1 MGGAPERIWLDWPDA
16 NRGDVVY
23 AEPPERDTQP
33 GQTGYVRADLHD
45 ATRARVRELEAGNRG
60 LLRLNEE
67 TESRAEKAETR
78 NKELVMQSLA
88 DLGQA
93 QEAYEAQKT
102 AEAEIER
109 LRAALEL
116 RLDGSRPLPFD
127 RDTVG
132 RMVREAWVR
141 WAETQPTPKPSWL
154 VPYDDLNEPDKEAD
168 RQIGEAVARWTLAF
182 DASRAALEQNAT
194 ETATSEHL
202 SEQAGERGKEFPL
215 ND

>member
-1 MGGAPERIWLDWPDA
+1 MGEAPERIWLDWPDA

-78 NKELVMQSLA
+78 NKELVMKSLA

-93 QEAYEAQKT
+93 QEAYEAQKK
-102 AEAEIER
+102 AEALSWR
-109 LRAALEL
+109 LRSYAVHDDDCTRNRHPHYRGCSCGLQKL
-116 RLDGSRPLPFD
+116 LDS
-127 RDTVG
+127 
-132 RMVREAWVR
+132 ME
-141 WAETQPTPKPSWL
+141 
-154 VPYDDLNEPDKEAD
+154 
-168 RQIGEAVARWTLAF
+168 
-182 DASRAALEQNAT
+182 EQNRP
-194 ETATSEHL
+194 ETRI
-202 SEQAGERGKEFPL
+202 SEQASEQSAGQSLWIP
-215 ND
+215 

>member
-1 MGGAPERIWLDWPDA
+1 
-16 NRGDVVY
+16 
-23 AEPPERDTQP
+23 
-33 GQTGYVRADLHD
+33 
-45 ATRARVRELEAGNRG
+45 LEAGNRG

-194 ETATSEHL
+194 ETATSEQA
-202 SEQAGERGKEFPL
+202 SEQDGVGKADATQPIEK
-215 ND
+215 